1 MKILDV
7 TMVTDSKQFFPKE
20 GTLVFLQDAY
30 KEQLSNLA
38 QSLIS
43 GLGNAYS
50 SSTVYVLWGVVN
62 SGSGSNY
69 VISAGAV
76 FYNGEIFSVDA
87 VSLTVSGGNIPVA
100 NIVTT
105 QYTVNADPVTF
116 SDSTTA
122 NIHNI
127 RKVSIGSGTAG
138 SGISNYTDF
147 VALNFVTPSQVL
159 IKGGTTAFI
168 PTISTDPATKGYVD
182 SALGV
187 KCIVIAYYTNTGS
200 TVTIQKQSGTL
211 GITGVRIST
220 GYYRIT
226 HNIGNTNYFV
236 TFIGKNSTS
245 AIAPKSLTTISNDY
259 FEITLSDDSSL
270 NDGDFYFQIWSY

>member
-38 QSLIS
+38 QSLIN

-50 SSTVYVLWGVVN
+50 SSTVYVLWGCVN
-62 SGSGSNY
+62 SGSGSNFI
-69 VISAGAV
+69 ISAGAV

-138 SGISNYTDF
+138 SGISNYTDL

-159 IKGGTTAFI
+159 TLTNTTAFT
-168 PTISTDPATKGYVD
+168 PTADYQPATKKYVD
-182 SALGV
+182 SNGVQILAKGYTPLGA
-187 KCIVIAYYTNTGS
+187 IPSGTQNYVIPLGTTVGVNYKVVASVVNNNGSNAECSWYIDNTYSSKTTGFKLYIHCTGS
-200 TVTIQKQSGTL
+200 TSADI
-211 GITGVRIST
+211 
-220 GYYRIT
+220 
-226 HNIGNTNYFV
+226 YFDWFV
-236 TFIGKNSTS
+236 
-245 AIAPKSLTTISNDY
+245 IAR
-259 FEITLSDDSSL
+259 
-270 NDGDFYFQIWSY
+270 